1 MSDATGK
8 VFGGRYRADKLIG
21 HGGMSTV
28 YQGTDTMLEREVAI
42 KLLSERTDVVRK
54 RFLREAQSMA
64 HLNHPNIVCV
74 YDAGEDHDQLFIIME
89 LARGMTLRD
98 LAAKGLNFERSL
110 QIFIEL
116 LQALE
121 YAHKQSVI
129 HRDVKPTNIM
139 ILEDDT
145 VKVMDFG
152 LSRRVSDATNV
163 TLPGEIIGTIA
174 YLPPE
179 RFLGKPSDLR
189 ADLYSVG
196 CVMYEI
202 FTGQVPF
209 KSPTEDLVTVIFAHV
224 NEPPVPPRAK
234 NPAIPPALERI
245 ILKLIEKDVAQRYAS
260 ATDVIAD
267 LKNVQRQPSGAPQS
281 PHVAAAAQSKPNSAA
296 QAGGQA
302 AMDIKT
308 LLNAALEHER
318 KGNVDAVKQMLNR
331 AVSPAQVLQHAQRE
345 ALTGMLAARK
355 QDYIEASRAFTAAL
369 DGFRAV
375 NNELEYARTA
385 LHYGVM
391 NVERYARGEPPAEK
405 LNGVINAL
413 SESLPYLQTR
423 RLYDELAKA
432 ERTLSALR
440 TIKVGS
446 ER

>member
-1 MSDATGK
+1 MSEAAAGT
-8 VFGGRYRADKLIG
+8 VFGGRYRIDKLIG

-28 YQGTDTMLEREVAI
+28 YQGTDTVLQREVAI
-42 KLLSERTDVVRK
+42 KLLAERTDVVRK

-74 YDAGEDHDQLFIIME
+74 YDAGEDREQLYIVME

-98 LAAKGLNFERSL
+98 LAAKGLSYERSL

-116 LQALE
+116 LQALD

-129 HRDVKPTNIM
+129 HRDIKPTNIM
-139 ILEDDT
+139 ILDDDT

-179 RFLGKPSDLR
+179 RFLGKPSDQR
-189 ADLYSVG
+189 SDLYSVG

-202 FTGQVPF
+202 FAGQVPF

-234 NPAIPPALERI
+234 NPAIPVGLERI
-245 ILKLIEKDVAQRYAS
+245 ILKLIEKDAAQRYAS
-260 ATDVIAD
+260 ASDVITD
-267 LKNVQRQPSGAPQS
+267 LKNVQRQPAAGAAPA
-281 PHVAAAAQSKPNSAA
+281 PAAASPAAANQGAQVPT
-296 QAGGQA
+296 
-302 AMDIKT
+302 DLKT
-308 LLNAALEHER
+308 LLNTALEAER
-318 KGNVDAVKQMLNR
+318 KGNLDAVKQMLNR

-355 QDYIEASRAFTAAL
+355 QDYTEAARAFTAAL

-375 NNELEYARTA
+375 NNELEFARTA
-385 LHYGVM
+385 LHFGVM
-391 NVERYARGEPPAEK
+391 NVERYARGEPPGDK
-405 LNGVINAL
+405 LDAVIQAL
-413 SESLPYLQTR
+413 SDSLPFLQNR
-423 RLYDELAKA
+423 RLYDELSKA

-446 ER
+446 GR

>member
-1 MSDATGK
+1 MSEAPGT
-8 VFGGRYRADKLIG
+8 VFGGRYRIDKLIG
-21 HGGMSTV
+21 HGGMATV

-42 KLLSERTDVVRK
+42 KLLAERTEVVRK

-74 YDAGEDHDQLFIIME
+74 YDAGEDHEQLYIIME
-89 LARGMTLRD
+89 LVAGVTLRD
-98 LAAKGLNFERSL
+98 LAAKGLPYERSL

-116 LQALE
+116 LTALD

-189 ADLYSVG
+189 SDLYSVG

-224 NEPPVPPRAK
+224 NEPPPPPRSK
-234 NPAIPPALERI
+234 NPAIPVGLERI
-245 ILKLIEKDVAQRYAS
+245 ILKLIEKDPAQRYAS
-260 ATDVIAD
+260 AHDVIAD
-267 LKNVQRQPSGAPQS
+267 LKNVQRQP
-281 PHVAAAAQSKPNSAA
+281 AAAGPAPSPGSNANVNSAA
-296 QAGGQA
+296 QRPV
-302 AMDIKT
+302 DIKT
-308 LLNAALEHER
+308 LLNSALEAER
-318 KGNVDAVKQMLNR
+318 RGNTEAVKQMLNS
-331 AVSPAQVLQHAQRE
+331 AVSPAQVLQQAQRE

-355 QDYIEASRAFTAAL
+355 QDYIEAARAFTAAL

-375 NNELEYARTA
+375 NNDLEYARTA
-385 LHYGVM
+385 MHYGIM
-391 NVERYARGEPPAEK
+391 SVERHTRGDVSVGANLDP
-405 LNGVINAL
+405 IIHAL
-413 SESLPYLQTR
+413 TEALPTFQHR
-423 RLYDELAKA
+423 RLYDELAKS

-440 TIKVGS
+440 TIKIGTN
-446 ER
+446 R

>member
-1 MSDATGK
+1 VSELPAGT
-8 VFGGRYRADKLIG
+8 VFGGRYRIDKLIG

-42 KLLSERTDVVRK
+42 KLLAERTDVVRK

-74 YDAGEDHDQLFIIME
+74 YDAGEDREQLYIVME

-98 LAAKGLNFERSL
+98 LAAKGLSYERSL

-116 LQALE
+116 LQALD

-129 HRDVKPTNIM
+129 HRDIKPTNIM
-139 ILEDDT
+139 ILDDDT

-179 RFLGKPSDLR
+179 RFLGKPSDQR
-189 ADLYSVG
+189 SDLYSVG

-202 FTGQVPF
+202 FAGQVPF

-234 NPAIPPALERI
+234 NPAIPVGLERI
-245 ILKLIEKDVAQRYAS
+245 ILKLIEKDATQRYAS
-260 ATDVIAD
+260 ASEVITD
-267 LKNVQRQPSGAPQS
+267 LKNVQRQPAVGAAPAPAS
-281 PHVAAAAQSKPNSAA
+281 PASAAANQGAQVPT
-296 QAGGQA
+296 
-302 AMDIKT
+302 DLKT
-308 LLNAALEHER
+308 LLNSALEAER

-355 QDYIEASRAFTAAL
+355 QDYTEAARAFTAAL

-375 NNELEYARTA
+375 NNELEFARTA
-385 LHYGVM
+385 LHFGVM
-391 NVERYARGEPPAEK
+391 NVERYARGEPPGDK
-405 LNGVINAL
+405 LDAVIQAL
-413 SESLPYLQTR
+413 SDSLPFLQNR
-423 RLYDELAKA
+423 RLYDELSKA

-446 ER
+446 GR